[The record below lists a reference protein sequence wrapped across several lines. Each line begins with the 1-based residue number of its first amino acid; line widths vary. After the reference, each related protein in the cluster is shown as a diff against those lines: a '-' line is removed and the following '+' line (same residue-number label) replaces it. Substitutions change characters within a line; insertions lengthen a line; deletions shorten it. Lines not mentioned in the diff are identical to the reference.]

1 MTDLDARLRQVVAD
15 CLGVEVAQV
24 TPEASLTA
32 DLHADSLDIIE
43 IVMAAE
49 DALGV
54 EISDEAAE
62 ASRTYGDL
70 LRAVVPTPTG
80 AVQ

>member
-1 MTDLDARLRQVVAD
+1 MTDIDARLRQVVAD
-15 CLGVEVAQV
+15 CLEVDVAEV
-24 TPEASLTA
+24 TPEAHLVQ
-32 DLHADSLDIIE
+32 DLHADSLDLIE

-70 LRAVVPTPTG
+70 LRAVAPQLQETL
-80 AVQ
+80 Q

>member
-1 MTDLDARLRQVVAD
+1 MTDLDARLRQVVAE
-15 CLGVEVAQV
+15 CLGVDPTQV
-24 TPEASLTA
+24 TPEANLTA

-43 IVMAAE
+43 IVMDAE
-49 DALGV
+49 EALGI

-62 ASRTYGDL
+62 TVRTYGDL
-70 LRAVVPTPTG
+70 LRAVAPTPTG